1 MKMVNLNV
9 FKSAEH
15 GNDFENACLALV
27 FFVIEVFQNC
37 PLKTIHVKSM
47 HVTLQLY
54 KTLCIPG

>member
-27 FFVIEVFQNC
+27 FFVIEVLQNC
-37 PLKTIHVKSM
+37 PLKTMHVKSM
-47 HVTLQLY
+47 YAHLAVL
-54 KTLCIPG
+54 P